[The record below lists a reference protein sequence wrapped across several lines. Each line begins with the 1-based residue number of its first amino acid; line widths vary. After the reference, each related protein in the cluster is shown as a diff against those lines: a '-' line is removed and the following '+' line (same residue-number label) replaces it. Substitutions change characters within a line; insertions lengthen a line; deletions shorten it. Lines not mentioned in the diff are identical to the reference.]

1 VSSYLNL
8 GKDIKTCQANGVKVI
23 VSLGGDKVSDYKFSP
38 GDGKRYAQLFYDM
51 FLEGTHPVRP
61 FGPGVVLDGIELDI
75 EKNPAYP
82 GPSPWTPEMID
93 MINTLRTLSPKTT
106 LAIVPQCYLKDLN
119 YNGSD
124 QNVGAVI
131 PAVADK
137 IDYLIV
143 QYYNNPTVSD
153 KDHYACSYP
162 FNFNYYEWTK
172 LFKGKIVVG
181 LAGDWT
187 SAISGGF
194 LEPGPLQAVY
204 DEIKSDPQFYGF
216 SVYDVSSSTPPAL
229 SKSPATYT
237 NPPPTTYSKTLKDVL
252 SGVTV
257 GSGFPSQ
264 AQLGITTDKQYSK
277 RCGGTWVN
285 ANQTCSNKAC
295 TSNADCGKFEQCFDY
310 MRNSQEKALVPLIHA
325 FLVKAG
331 ASKAAEQVKKDL
343 GLKSSASPSMPTLL
357 EIYKVYQK
365 HEGLS
370 KLKLTSPPQLQHRN
384 QDSDDSDDEDEEMEV
399 DEKPTKA
406 AAKASDRDDEDS
418 SDSDEDEVE
427 PPKAK
432 AAAKKSDSDSDSDSD
447 DSDDSEDSDESEDE
461 KPQVAKPAAKKASA
475 AKKQDSDSDDS
486 DDSDES
492 EKPAPK
498 KAAAAVAKKA
508 ESDSDDS
515 DSSDSDEDETPK
527 VAVKSSKK
535 KEESDSDS
543 DDEAED
549 SDSDSSSDSDDEDE
563 KPAAAPKKS
572 IPAKKA
578 ADSDD
583 SDDSSDEE
591 DKKPVAKKA
600 AASKAKAKD
609 ESDDDSDD
617 ESSSDDEAAEDSDD
631 ESSDDEK
638 PAPKKAAAKKEES
651 DDSSDD
657 DEDESEEEE
666 EKMKVHQPTGSKR
679 KADDADLNPPSKKS
693 KDLSGKAAA
702 VQSKTPERFQRIKA
716 EEVTFKDDRLKDNR
730 FEAKGGA
737 ISSYGMKAHQDL
749 IVTRG
754 KGFTAEKNKKKRGS
768 YRGGSI
774 DQESYSIKFNYSDDE

>member
-1 VSSYLNL
+1 MGEEPIGAAAAAAAVPVAATAATTTPAPAKAAALRSGRNKFIIIGVSAVILITAASLIAYFATKGNKSQGGATGSAAGGSASPGSPGTAGTGTGSKPTGQKLFGYFGADAMANGVDIVLGTLPPTTDSSTYQKDLAYYCNTGYFDTINLAFLNEFGGGDNHFRFTFGGFSIPNYVTSGTYIYTGGQTETNSPAVVSSYLNL
-8 GKDIKTCQANGVKVI
+8 GKDIKTCQLNGVKVV

-93 MINTLRTLSPKTT
+93 MINTLRTLSPKTI

-143 QYYNNPTVSD
+143 QYYNNPT
-153 KDHYACSYP
+153 CSYP

-264 AQLGITTDKQYSK
+264 AQLGITIDKQYSK

-310 MRNSQEKALVPLIHA
+310 MRNC
-325 FLVKAG
+325 
-331 ASKAAEQVKKDL
+331 
-343 GLKSSASPSMPTLL
+343 
-357 EIYKVYQK
+357 
-365 HEGLS
+365 
-370 KLKLTSPPQLQHRN
+370 
-384 QDSDDSDDEDEEMEV
+384 
-399 DEKPTKA
+399 
-406 AAKASDRDDEDS
+406 
-418 SDSDEDEVE
+418 
-427 PPKAK
+427 
-432 AAAKKSDSDSDSDSD
+432 
-447 DSDDSEDSDESEDE
+447 
-461 KPQVAKPAAKKASA
+461 
-475 AKKQDSDSDDS
+475 
-486 DDSDES
+486 
-492 EKPAPK
+492 
-498 KAAAAVAKKA
+498 
-508 ESDSDDS
+508 
-515 DSSDSDEDETPK
+515 
-527 VAVKSSKK
+527 
-535 KEESDSDS
+535 
-543 DDEAED
+543 
-549 SDSDSSSDSDDEDE
+549 
-563 KPAAAPKKS
+563 
-572 IPAKKA
+572 
-578 ADSDD
+578 
-583 SDDSSDEE
+583 
-591 DKKPVAKKA
+591 
-600 AASKAKAKD
+600 
-609 ESDDDSDD
+609 
-617 ESSSDDEAAEDSDD
+617 
-631 ESSDDEK
+631 
-638 PAPKKAAAKKEES
+638 
-651 DDSSDD
+651 
-657 DEDESEEEE
+657 
-666 EKMKVHQPTGSKR
+666 
-679 KADDADLNPPSKKS
+679 
-693 KDLSGKAAA
+693 
-702 VQSKTPERFQRIKA
+702 
-716 EEVTFKDDRLKDNR
+716 
-730 FEAKGGA
+730 
-737 ISSYGMKAHQDL
+737 
-749 IVTRG
+749 
-754 KGFTAEKNKKKRGS
+754 
-768 YRGGSI
+768 
-774 DQESYSIKFNYSDDE
+774 